1 MHATVK
7 TIGKTLT
14 RFYYSYFACLLY
26 KKQILNQ
33 NQNQYKKINNR
44 KERENKQFNR
54 GVDFYF

>member
-1 MHATVK
+1 MHRTEK
-7 TIGKTLT
+7 IIGKTLT

-33 NQNQYKKINNR
+33 NQYKKINNR